1 MQSKL
6 QATGASNTI
15 ICVLHFITRE
25 RIHVDRIATAWAIRR
40 FVDPSATF
48 EFVPRTRDITRLAG
62 TPFDIRGAEL
72 SHRNGRCTFET
83 LLEKYEL
90 REPALRRMAAI
101 VHGADLPHDD
111 GAPPESAGV
120 LAVFDGVRDT
130 ASTDQERFERGA
142 AVCDAL
148 YAYCVGGIKL

>member
-1 MQSKL
+1 M
-6 QATGASNTI
+6 
-15 ICVLHFITRE
+15 HFITRE

-48 EFVPRTRDITRLAG
+48 EFVPRTRNVAVLAG

-72 SHRNGRCTFET
+72 GHRNGRCTFET

-90 REPALRRMAAI
+90 RDPALRRMAAI
-101 VHGADLPHDD
+101 VRGADLPHED

-130 ASTDQERFERGA
+130 ALTDQERLERGV
-142 AVCDAL
+142 AVCEAL
-148 YAYCVGGIKL
+148 YAYCAKGVK